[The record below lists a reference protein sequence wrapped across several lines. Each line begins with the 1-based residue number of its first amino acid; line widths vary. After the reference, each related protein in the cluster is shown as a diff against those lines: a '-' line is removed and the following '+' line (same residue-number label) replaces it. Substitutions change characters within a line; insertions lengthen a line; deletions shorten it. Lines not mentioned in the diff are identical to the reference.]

1 MLHVHQSRNKQ
12 VPLWSKLKGQTGHQI
27 CPLLV
32 SLQVITKLKKK
43 TSILKLIFVAWFQIQ
58 SKKSI
63 LFKCFYC
70 TFFLYFKCTGTYYWY
85 GRTSHVEKGG
95 GAYTRYLFIYFL
107 YNRNIILP
115 SFAFHCSVW
124 QSQLIFGKF
133 KTKMESPLV
142 LTRLEM
148 LDILQHRYTCSVISP

>member
-1 MLHVHQSRNKQ
+1 MVKIKGSNWTSDMPFACFLTGNNK
-12 VPLWSKLKGQTGHQI
+12 T
-27 CPLLV
+27 
-32 SLQVITKLKKK
+32 KKK
-43 TSILKLIFVAWFQIQ
+43 DFHFKVNFCCMVPNLG
-58 SKKSI
+58 KKSI

-70 TFFLYFKCTGTYYWY
+70 TFFLYFKCTYYWY
-85 GRTSHVEKGG
+85 GVHHMWKRGG

-133 KTKMESPLV
+133 KTKMESLLV

>member
-1 MLHVHQSRNKQ
+1 MVKIKGSNWTSDMPFACFLTGNNK
-12 VPLWSKLKGQTGHQI
+12 T
-27 CPLLV
+27 
-32 SLQVITKLKKK
+32 KKK

-58 SKKSI
+58 GKKVYFLSAFI
-63 LFKCFYC
+63 VLFSC
-70 TFFLYFKCTGTYYWY
+70 TLNVLIIGMGYITCG
-85 GRTSHVEKGG
+85 KGG

-133 KTKMESPLV
+133 KTKMESLLV

>member
-1 MLHVHQSRNKQ
+1 MVKIKGSNWTSDMPFACFLTGNNK
-12 VPLWSKLKGQTGHQI
+12 T
-27 CPLLV
+27 
-32 SLQVITKLKKK
+32 KKK

-58 SKKSI
+58 SKKVNFLSAFI
-63 LFKCFYC
+63 VLFS
-70 TFFLYFKCTGTYYWY
+70 
-85 GRTSHVEKGG
+85 RTLNVLIIGMGYITCGKGG

-133 KTKMESPLV
+133 KTKMESLLV

>member
-12 VPLWSKLKGQTGHQI
+12 VPLWSKLKGQTGHRI

-43 TSILKLIFVAWFQIQ
+43 PSILKLIFVAWFQIQ
-58 SKKSI
+58 SKKVNFLSAFI
-63 LFKCFYC
+63 VLFS
-70 TFFLYFKCTGTYYWY
+70 
-85 GRTSHVEKGG
+85 RTLNVLIIGMGYITCGKGG

-133 KTKMESPLV
+133 KTKMESLLV

>member
-1 MLHVHQSRNKQ
+1 MVKIKGSNWTSDMPFACFLTGNNK
-12 VPLWSKLKGQTGHQI
+12 T
-27 CPLLV
+27 
-32 SLQVITKLKKK
+32 KKK

-58 SKKSI
+58 GKKVYFLSAFI
-63 LFKCFYC
+63 VLFSRTLNAC
-70 TFFLYFKCTGTYYWY
+70 TYYWY
-85 GRTSHVEKGG
+85 GVHHMWKGG
-95 GAYTRYLFIYFL
+95 RGAYTRYLFIYFL

-124 QSQLIFGKF
+124 QSQLIFGKY
-133 KTKMESPLV
+133 KTKIESLLV

>member
-1 MLHVHQSRNKQ
+1 MVKIKVSNWTSDMPFACFLTGNNK
-12 VPLWSKLKGQTGHQI
+12 T
-27 CPLLV
+27 
-32 SLQVITKLKKK
+32 KKK

-58 SKKSI
+58 SKKSK

-70 TFFLYFKCTGTYYWY
+70 TFFSYFKCTYYWY
-85 GRTSHVEKGG
+85 GTYITCGKGGG

-133 KTKMESPLV
+133 KTKMESLLV

-148 LDILQHRYTCSVISP
+148 LVILQHRYTCSVISP

>member
-1 MLHVHQSRNKQ
+1 MVKIKGSNWTSDMPFACFLTGNNK
-12 VPLWSKLKGQTGHQI
+12 T
-27 CPLLV
+27 
-32 SLQVITKLKKK
+32 KKK

-58 SKKSI
+58 SKKSTGI
-63 LFKCFYC
+63 LSKCFYC
-70 TFFLYFKCTGTYYWY
+70 TFFSYFKCTYYWY
-85 GRTSHVEKGG
+85 GTSYVERGG

-107 YNRNIILP
+107 YNRNIILL

-133 KTKMESPLV
+133 KTKMESLLV

>member
-1 MLHVHQSRNKQ
+1 MVKIKGSDWTSDMPFACFLTGNNK
-12 VPLWSKLKGQTGHQI
+12 T
-27 CPLLV
+27 
-32 SLQVITKLKKK
+32 KKK

-58 SKKSI
+58 SKKVNFLSAFI
-63 LFKCFYC
+63 VLFS
-70 TFFLYFKCTGTYYWY
+70 
-85 GRTSHVEKGG
+85 RTLNVLIIGMGYVERG

-133 KTKMESPLV
+133 KTKMESLLV

>member
-1 MLHVHQSRNKQ
+1 MVKIKGSDWTSDMPFACFLTGNNK
-12 VPLWSKLKGQTGHQI
+12 T
-27 CPLLV
+27 
-32 SLQVITKLKKK
+32 KKK

-58 SKKSI
+58 GKKVYFLSAFI
-63 LFKCFYC
+63 VLFSC
-70 TFFLYFKCTGTYYWY
+70 TLNVLIIGMGYITCG
-85 GRTSHVEKGG
+85 KGG

-133 KTKMESPLV
+133 KTKMESLLV

>member
-1 MLHVHQSRNKQ
+1 MVKIKGSNWTSDMPFACFLTGNNK
-12 VPLWSKLKGQTGHQI
+12 T
-27 CPLLV
+27 
-32 SLQVITKLKKK
+32 KKK

-70 TFFLYFKCTGTYYWY
+70 TFFSYFKCTYYWY
-85 GRTSHVEKGG
+85 GVHHMWKGG
-95 GAYTRYLFIYFL
+95 RGAYTRYLFIYFL

-124 QSQLIFGKF
+124 QSQLIFGKY
-133 KTKMESPLV
+133 KTKIESLLV
-142 LTRLEM
+142 LTRLEK

>member
-12 VPLWSKLKGQTGHQI
+12 VPLWSKLKGQTGHRI

-58 SKKSI
+58 SKKVNFLSAFI
-63 LFKCFYC
+63 VLFS
-70 TFFLYFKCTGTYYWY
+70 
-85 GRTSHVEKGG
+85 RTLNVLIIGMGHHMWKGG

-133 KTKMESPLV
+133 KTKMESLLV

>member
-27 CPLLV
+27 CPLHV
-32 SLQVITKLKKK
+32 SLQVITF
-43 TSILKLIFVAWFQIQ
+43 I
-58 SKKSI
+58 
-63 LFKCFYC
+63 YC
-70 TFFLYFKCTGTYYWY
+70 TFFSYFKCTYYWY
-85 GRTSHVEKGG
+85 GTSYVEKGG

-107 YNRNIILP
+107 YNRNIILL

-133 KTKMESPLV
+133 KTKMESLLV

>member
-1 MLHVHQSRNKQ
+1 MVKIKGSNWTSDMPFACFLTGNNK
-12 VPLWSKLKGQTGHQI
+12 T
-27 CPLLV
+27 
-32 SLQVITKLKKK
+32 KKK

-58 SKKSI
+58 GKKVYFLSAFI
-63 LFKCFYC
+63 VLFSC
-70 TFFLYFKCTGTYYWY
+70 TLNVLIIGMGHHMWK
-85 GRTSHVEKGG
+85 RGG

-107 YNRNIILP
+107 YNRNIILL

-133 KTKMESPLV
+133 KTKMESLLV